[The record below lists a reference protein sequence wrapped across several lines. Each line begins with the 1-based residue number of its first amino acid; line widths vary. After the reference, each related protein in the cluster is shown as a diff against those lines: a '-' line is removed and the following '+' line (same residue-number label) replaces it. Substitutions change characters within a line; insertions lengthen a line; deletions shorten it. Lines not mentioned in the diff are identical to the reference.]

1 MISKRILVLAN
12 SIQHRGLRCV
22 AGREL
27 IAEKTGQIRWGGWIR
42 PVSTHDEG
50 ALNVGEQ
57 RLADAA
63 DPEPLD
69 VVQVPLNATEN
80 RPLQPENWLIHT
92 GQAWTKESYFDT
104 QVLLPLVEEPDSLW
118 MDPVQKNDWA
128 SATVLQRLPN
138 FQSLYLIRPE
148 AFHFQV
154 RPKVG
159 EESSEK
165 QVRGL
170 FTYKGR
176 PYDFA
181 LADPLIGKKY
191 FPDFPRTPEGDIRP
205 RDGRPILLCVSLT
218 PPFRELPYKIIAT
231 VLELPA

>member
-12 SIQHRGLRCV
+12 SIHDRGLRCV

-27 IAEKTGQIRWGGWIR
+27 IIEETGQMRWGGWIR

-50 ALNVGEQ
+50 ALHVGEQ
-57 RLADAA
+57 RLADAT

-69 VVQVPLNATEN
+69 VVRVPLSAPANH
-80 RPLQPENWLIHT
+80 PLQPENWLIQT
-92 GQAWTKESYFDT
+92 GQAWTRESYFDT

-118 MDPVQKNDWA
+118 MDPVQRNDWA
-128 SATVLQRLPN
+128 SAAVLQRLPN

-148 AFHFQV
+148 TFHFQV
-154 RPKVG
+154 RTKFREG
-159 EESSEK
+159 SSEK

-176 PYDFA
+176 PYDC
-181 LADPLIGKKY
+181 L
-191 FPDFPRTPEGDIRP
+191 
-205 RDGRPILLCVSLT
+205 GRSVDRQEILS
-218 PPFRELPYKIIAT
+218 
-231 VLELPA
+231 